1 MKYYLF
7 GLLTILSLFSCKN
20 DSIEQP
26 EIIDY
31 GYASWPG
38 KSGVT
43 KTNIEFPGNFVS
55 GYNLSLYDGSRGD
68 SFIYRLP
75 LDENDAD
82 KKGKIEVNVFSDV
95 EKAQIALVDYLDGM
109 VSPNKPP
116 RLTSEDFNVGD
127 VAFGKVYHGILKIE
141 FVRNNVLV
149 IVHAPEEMAKT
160 IVKEMDEKIQLAPQ
174 WQTGASIPSF
184 ILIE

>member
-1 MKYYLF
+1 M
-7 GLLTILSLFSCKN
+7 
-20 DSIEQP
+20 
-26 EIIDY
+26 
-31 GYASWPG
+31 
-38 KSGVT
+38 
-43 KTNIEFPGNFVS
+43 
-55 GYNLSLYDGSRGD
+55 YDGSRGD

>member
-1 MKYYLF
+1 MKYKLL
-7 GLLTILSLFSCKN
+7 GLLILLSLFSCKE
-20 DSIEQP
+20 DATVQP
-26 EIIDY
+26 ELINY
-31 GYASWPG
+31 GYDSWPG

-55 GYNLSLYDGSRGD
+55 EYNLSLYNGSRGD

-95 EKAQIALVDYLDGM
+95 EKAQLALVDYLDGM
-109 VSPNKPP
+109 VTPNKPP
-116 RLTSEDFNVGD
+116 RLTNEDFNIGD
-127 VAFGKVYHGILKIE
+127 VAFGKVYDEILKIE

-149 IVHAPEEMAKT
+149 IVHAPKEMARI
-160 IVKEMDEKIQLAPQ
+160 IVKEIDEKIQLAPE
-174 WQTGASIPSF
+174 WQTGASVPSF
-184 ILIE
+184 ILNE